1 MTRERDYRG
10 HIRSAQGARDSPT
23 TTAGG
28 LEFCLL
34 GFLSGAPVKN
44 RASRLVAQPTNDRRP
59 ARVSC
64 ESRRDRRHWP
74 DWLEGRRHSASGRPR
89 GDSLPHRSASIRAD
103 RLKEAVLG
111 AHVVIDLSNAP
122 SFQLKAMLKFLETS
136 ASRLDSV
143 SPTWVML
150 QRFLRVSCG
159 CGEVRKR
166 GLLKISGEEDS
177 RTGVSE
183 ITGLH

>member
-1 MTRERDYRG
+1 MTGVRQELAVKVVVIGVIGLIGSKGVAILRRG
-10 HIRSAQGARDSPT
+10 GPRRFAASPFGVNT
-23 TTAGG
+23 IA
-28 LEFCLL
+28 
-34 GFLSGAPVKN
+34 
-44 RASRLVAQPTNDRRP
+44 
-59 ARVSC
+59 
-64 ESRRDRRHWP
+64 
-74 DWLEGRRHSASGRPR
+74 
-89 GDSLPHRSASIRAD
+89 AD

-111 AHVVIDLSNAP
+111 AHVVIDLSNSP